1 MVDVQPAVDAEL
13 QKLLPPESY
22 ELRSNPKGPRS
33 LFGEI
38 LDWML
43 APLLLLW
50 PMSIAVTYLVAQ
62 SIANAPFDRSLE
74 NSVQAIGQQIKKI
87 DGKVSLTLPMSARN
101 ILRADENDTI
111 YFQVIGPRG
120 ELIAGDK
127 DLSLPA
133 DGDPLQVGTI
143 TYRDSRIAGNE
154 VRVAATLVI
163 LSTSTGPS
171 PVMVQVAETL
181 EKRSQLANE
190 IIKGVILPQFIIL
203 PIVVVL
209 VWFGLSR
216 GLAPLNALQNRIRN
230 RLVDDTS
237 PIEERAAPQE
247 IMPLISSF
255 NDVLYQLEDSV
266 QSQKRFIA
274 DAAHQLKTPLAGL
287 RMQAELAQRENSP
300 EELQRSL
307 EQIADSSTRA
317 TRLVQQLLS
326 LARME
331 NTNKLSEK
339 ILIDLSQSAADATKN
354 WLSAAWEKN
363 IDLGYQSNQQS
374 YKMYGNPVMLKE
386 LFNNLLDNAIK
397 YTPNNGTV
405 TVDVRHA
412 NQAGLLI
419 VEVKDTGPGIPPE
432 ERQRVL
438 ERFYRVLGSDI
449 EGSGLGL
456 AIVKEIA
463 TQHGGKLEILENI
476 YQESPLKYGTCMRV
490 YLPVGTP

>member
-1 MVDVQPAVDAEL
+1 MVDVQPAIDAEL
-13 QKLLPPESY
+13 KKLLPAEFY
-22 ELRSNPKGPRS
+22 ELRSDEKAPSS

-50 PMSIAVTYLVAQ
+50 PMSIAVTYLIAQ

-74 NSVQAIGQQIKKI
+74 NSVQAIAQQIKSV
-87 DGKVSLTLPMSARN
+87 DGQISLILPVSARK

-111 YFQVIGPRG
+111 YFQVIGYNG

-127 DLSLPA
+127 DVPLPIEGESSQIGVVA
-133 DGDPLQVGTI
+133 F
-143 TYRDSRIAGNE
+143 RDSRIYANN
-154 VRVAATLVI
+154 VRIASTPVTFNSEQPSKVI
-163 LSTSTGPS
+163 L
-171 PVMVQVAETL
+171 VQVAETL
-181 EKRSQLANE
+181 EKRAQLANE

-209 VWFGLSR
+209 VWFGLTR

-230 RLVDDTS
+230 RRVDDTS

-266 QSQKRFIA
+266 LSQKRFIA

-307 EQIADSSTRA
+307 EQISDSSMRA

-331 NTNKLSEK
+331 NSTNTSEK
-339 ILIDLSQSAADATKN
+339 ILIDLSVEAERATKN
-354 WLSAAWEKN
+354 WLNAAWEKN
-363 IDLGYQSNQQS
+363 IDLGYESHDQDLQIF
-374 YKMYGNPVMLKE
+374 GNPVMLKE

-397 YTPNNGTV
+397 YTPQRGHI
-405 TVDVRHA
+405 TVDVRHSDHP
-412 NQAGLLI
+412 NILVI
-419 VEVKDTGPGIPPE
+419 EVKDTGPGIPPE
-432 ERQRVL
+432 ERQLVL
-438 ERFYRVLGSDI
+438 ERFYRVLGSDV

-463 TQHGGKLEILENI
+463 TQHGGKLEILE
-476 YQESPLKYGTCMRV
+476 YFYDEDPSKYGTCMRV
-490 YLPVGTP
+490 YLPVGKV

>member
-1 MVDVQPAVDAEL
+1 M
-13 QKLLPPESY
+13 SR
-22 ELRSNPKGPRS
+22 LRLKS
-33 LFGEI
+33 LFRC
-38 LDWML
+38 
-43 APLLLLW
+43 
-50 PMSIAVTYLVAQ
+50 SV
-62 SIANAPFDRSLE
+62 E
-74 NSVQAIGQQIKKI
+74 NSVQAISQQIKTVGDEI
-87 DGKVSLTLPMSARN
+87 YLTLPMSARQ

-331 NTNKLSEK
+331 IPIS
-339 ILIDLSQSAADATKN
+339 SAK
-354 WLSAAWEKN
+354 
-363 IDLGYQSNQQS
+363 
-374 YKMYGNPVMLKE
+374 
-386 LFNNLLDNAIK
+386 
-397 YTPNNGTV
+397 
-405 TVDVRHA
+405 
-412 NQAGLLI
+412 
-419 VEVKDTGPGIPPE
+419 
-432 ERQRVL
+432 
-438 ERFYRVLGSDI
+438 RF
-449 EGSGLGL
+449 
-456 AIVKEIA
+456 
-463 TQHGGKLEILENI
+463 
-476 YQESPLKYGTCMRV
+476 
-490 YLPVGTP
+490 